1 MKFPDNTTVLEV
13 SMDLSRS
20 GKELIFLNE
29 VVRELSASYHFDDNI
44 KALLSNAALATASE
58 AGCLLTVNT
67 RYKKGRTKAFDVTAT
82 HGGINHRCL
91 DFLSKESFFI
101 QSFLENPVSKIVDG
115 MEKHFMPLKLMDPLL
130 RFMLVVPIMLEKRVL
145 GLLILLHRHEGEENH
160 IPQFVERDSQ
170 LVGILSHQAALMIEN
185 NYLKLENQRRS
196 LYLKTITALSQAIEA
211 KDIYTRGHSERV
223 AALATGL
230 AAELKLSPDEI
241 ANINYGALLHDV
253 GKIGISENILNKA
266 GRLDPDEFI
275 IMKKHPE
282 IGANI
287 LSEVDFLEDA
297 LDVVMHHH
305 ERIDGSGYPKS
316 LLQKEIPL
324 AARIVGIADAWDAM
338 TSNRAYRH
346 AMPENM
352 AVNQLRRGAGTQ
364 FDAYLVERFLWMVLS

>member
-1 MKFPDNTTVLEV
+1 
-13 SMDLSRS
+13 MDFFGS

-29 VVRELSASYHFDDNI
+29 VIRELSSSYHFDDNI
-44 KALLSNAALATASE
+44 NALLINAATATISE
-58 AGCLLTVNT
+58 AGCLLTVNNN
-67 RYKKGRTKAFDVTAT
+67 YKKGRITVFEVSAT
-82 HGGINHRCL
+82 YGGINHRCL
-91 DFLSKESFFI
+91 DFLAKESFFI
-101 QSFLENPVSKIVDG
+101 QSFLENPVSRIVDG
-115 MEKHFMPLKLMDPLL
+115 VEKHFLPLKLMDPLL
-130 RFMLVVPIMLEKRVL
+130 RSMLVVPIVLDKRVL
-145 GLLILLHRHEGEENH
+145 GLLILLHRHQGREEH
-160 IPQFVERDSQ
+160 LPQFTERDSQ
-170 LVGILSHQAALMIEN
+170 LMGILAHQAALMIEN
-185 NYLKLENQRRS
+185 NYLKMENQRRS

-230 AAELKLSPDEI
+230 GAELKLSPDEI

-253 GKIGISENILNKA
+253 GKIGISEAILNKE
-266 GRLDPDEFI
+266 GRLDPEEYE

-297 LDVVMHHH
+297 LDVVTHHH
-305 ERIDGSGYPKS
+305 ERIDGSGYPKA
-316 LLQKEIPL
+316 LVQKEIPL

-338 TSNRAYRH
+338 TSDRAYRQ